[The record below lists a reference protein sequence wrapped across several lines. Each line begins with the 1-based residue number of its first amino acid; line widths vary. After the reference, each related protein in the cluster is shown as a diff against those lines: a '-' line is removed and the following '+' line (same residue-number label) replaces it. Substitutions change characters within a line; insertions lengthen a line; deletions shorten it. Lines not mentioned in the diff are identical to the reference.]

1 MFDFPYNFVMPKL
14 LDFFILLLTFLGSI
28 LDLDTVV
35 MCNVVIVYTA
45 VMYVNVVIAR
55 VCVLL
60 ITLRTNIPLMMI
72 MIIITDIYK
81 APFLSRAHN
90 VLHTPTST
98 IHNAHETIASNH
110 V

>member
-60 ITLRTNIPLMMI
+60 ITLRTN
-72 MIIITDIYK
+72 
-81 APFLSRAHN
+81 N
-90 VLHTPTST
+90 
-98 IHNAHETIASNH
+98 SNH
-110 V
+110 TFNDDNDNNNRHL